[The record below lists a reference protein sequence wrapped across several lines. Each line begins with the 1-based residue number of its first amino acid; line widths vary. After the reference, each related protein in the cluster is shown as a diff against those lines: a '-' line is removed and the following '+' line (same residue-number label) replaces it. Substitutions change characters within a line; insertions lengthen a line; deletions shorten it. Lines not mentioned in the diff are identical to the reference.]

1 MSKLL
6 IVPKE
11 IISESVVTAHRAA
24 AMAEKVSSEMAKV
37 SAKAPV
43 IVDAMIGD
51 GLLDQ
56 THKQATIDK
65 LCDHVAA
72 LDVLARVMSLHKQSR
87 LGRAIKPDAA
97 RPNRRESEADKAFAE
112 RFHGAD

>member
-11 IISESVVTAHRAA
+11 IISESVATAHRAA
-24 AMAEKVSSEMAKV
+24 AMAEKVAGEMAKV
-37 SAKAPV
+37 AAKAPV

-51 GLLDQ
+51 GILDQ
-56 THKQATIDK
+56 SHKQATIDK

-87 LGRAIKPDAA
+87 LGKAIKPDAA
-97 RPNRRESEADKAFAE
+97 RQSRRESEADRVFAE
-112 RFHGAD
+112 NFHGA